1 MPPVQQPTPESAPH
15 PAASGATRAGAREAR
30 ALLALCLAIILLYGL
45 RLGQLDFWAPDEPR
59 YGAIAEELRS
69 LRHGPAGLVLLHL
82 NDAPYTQKPPLYF
95 WLAALAGS
103 PAGHVDELAARL
115 PSAAAALGCVVLTW
129 LVGRWLLSDPT
140 AALLAAGLL
149 ATSFRFAFTARRVQ
163 LDALLTLCEL
173 AAVALFLWLELRRG
187 GLGQARRHPGVIAAL
202 HLALGAAA
210 LVKGP
215 VGWLPLVVFAGYLTW
230 QGRLRE
236 LRAITPAWSW
246 GLSIGPV
253 VAWISLATLLAPPGF
268 AERAVGE
275 NLIARFFAGSSHA
288 RPFYYY
294 AYQLPLDFLP
304 WTLLLPAGALRVWR
318 AARRGARSQVTTR
331 ADGPVAA
338 SRFLLVWI
346 ALPLLFFSL
355 SAGKRGLYLLPIF
368 PALALVTAA
377 WVTGPGPAG
386 EQHLR
391 PARSLA
397 RLVLAVGVIELVLF
411 SLGLPMLDAQ
421 KSPRPIAEAAARELA
436 SDGVVGVYG
445 LRPLEGGI
453 AYYGRRRIASLQTP
467 EELGRFA
474 EAGGRIVV
482 MRERHLAGWEGPPRL
497 ARVGE
502 YRRGRRRLSVT
513 RVQVSSASLPAGLPH
528 DP

>member
-1 MPPVQQPTPESAPH
+1 V
-15 PAASGATRAGAREAR
+15 REGR
-30 ALLALCLAIILLYGL
+30 ALLALCLAIVLLYGL
-45 RLGQLDFWAPDEPR
+45 RLGALDFWAPDEPR

-69 LRHGPAGLVLLHL
+69 LRHGPAGLVLLRL

-95 WLAALAGS
+95 WLAALAGG

-115 PSAAAALGCVVLTW
+115 PSAAAALGCVALTW
-129 LVGRWLLSDPT
+129 LVGRWLLADPT

-173 AAVALFLWLELRRG
+173 AAIALFLWLELRRG
-187 GLGQARRHPGVIAAL
+187 GLGQARRRPGVIATL

-210 LVKGP
+210 LAKGP
-215 VGWLPLVVFAGYLTW
+215 VGWLPLAVFAGYLGW

-236 LRAITPAWSW
+236 LRAITPPWSW
-246 GLSIGPV
+246 LLSIGPLLV
-253 VAWISLATLLAPPGF
+253 WITLAALLAPPGF

-275 NLIARFFAGSSHA
+275 NLIGRFFAGSSHA

-304 WTLLLPAGALRVWR
+304 WTLLLPAGALRVWH
-318 AARRGARSQVTTR
+318 AARGGPTAGAGTGS
-331 ADGPVAA
+331 DSPSAA

-377 WVTGPGPAG
+377 WAG
-386 EQHLR
+386 GLGAASESRLR

-397 RLVLAVGVIELVLF
+397 RLIFAVGVIELSLF
-411 SLGLPMLDAQ
+411 SLGLPLLDPE
-421 KSPRPIAEAAARELA
+421 KSPRPIAEAAAAELA
-436 SDGVVGVYG
+436 SDERIGIYD

-467 EELGRFA
+467 EELRGFA
-474 EAGGRIVV
+474 EAGGRRVI
-482 MRERHLAGWEGPPRL
+482 MRQRHLARWEGPPRL
-497 ARVGE
+497 ARIGE
-502 YRRGRRRLSVT
+502 FRRGRRRIAVT
-513 RVQVSSASLPAGLPH
+513 RIQAPDDEIPEGKKNRP
-528 DP
+528 

>member
-1 MPPVQQPTPESAPH
+1 VQQPTPESAPR
-15 PAASGATRAGAREAR
+15 PTASSATRAGAREAR
-30 ALLALCLAIILLYGL
+30 ALLALCLAIVLLYGL
-45 RLGQLDFWAPDEPR
+45 RLGQLDLWAPDEPR

-69 LRHGPAGLVLLHL
+69 LRHGPAGLVLLRL
-82 NDAPYTQKPPLYF
+82 NDVPYTQKPPLYF

-103 PAGHVDELAARL
+103 PAGHVGELAARL

-129 LVGRWLLSDPT
+129 LVGRWLLADPT

-163 LDALLTLCEL
+163 LDVLLTLCEL

-187 GLGQARRHPGVIAAL
+187 GLGQARRHPRIIAAL

-215 VGWLPLVVFAGYLTW
+215 VGWLPLAVFAGYLLW

-268 AERAVGE
+268 AEHAVGE
-275 NLIARFFAGSSHA
+275 NLIGRFFAGSSHA

-294 AYQLPLDFLP
+294 AYQLPLDFMP

-318 AARRGARSQVTTR
+318 TARRRPTPEAATGA
-331 ADGPVAA
+331 DPPLAA

-346 ALPLLFFSL
+346 TLPLLLFSL

-368 PALALVTAA
+368 PALALITAA
-377 WVTGPGPAG
+377 WAAGPGPAG
-386 EQHLR
+386 AQRTH

-397 RLVLAVGVIELVLF
+397 RLVLAVGVIELALF
-411 SLGLPMLDAQ
+411 SLGLPLLDAE
-421 KSPRPIAEAAARELA
+421 KSPRPIAEAAARELGN
-436 SDGVVGVYG
+436 DERVGVYD

-467 EELGRFA
+467 EELRHFA

-497 ARVGE
+497 APIGE
-502 YRRGRRRLSVT
+502 FRRGRRQIAVT
-513 RVQVSSASLPAGLPH
+513 HVQVSGESFPVGIPR